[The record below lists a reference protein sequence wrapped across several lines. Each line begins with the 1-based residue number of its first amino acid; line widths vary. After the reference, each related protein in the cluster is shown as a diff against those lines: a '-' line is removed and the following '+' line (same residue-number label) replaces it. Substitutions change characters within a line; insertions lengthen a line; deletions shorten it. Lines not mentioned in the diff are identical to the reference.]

1 RKAVALHPATPRQ
14 DALRCLDDL
23 PWRDLMDIGRERRT
37 PPPVRRVANQ
47 KLLERLPR
55 LSSGEK
61 ASLARL
67 ADSEV
72 LQGVLADEDPRV
84 LAALLRNPRLT
95 AANLVRWITTGEPDA
110 KRIEV
115 LAADPLF
122 AERPEVR
129 SALLACRATPRAVAL
144 SLLRAGNREDWRRV
158 LDDPRSHPL
167 LRACAE
173 ALLEETP
180 ELRVDKRRRPG

>member
-1 RKAVALHPATPRQ
+1 
-14 DALRCLDDL
+14 
-23 PWRDLMDIGRERRT
+23 MDIGRERRT

-129 SALLACRATPRAVAL
+129 SALLSCRATPRAVAL

-158 LDDPRSHPL
+158 VEDPRSHPL

-173 ALLEETP
+173 TLLEE
-180 ELRVDKRRRPG
+180 ERERRVDKRRMPG